1 MNMRAFRHEVR
12 DSAFRRTAGGA
23 VAVAAALAVTACAAG
38 RGGVVPYAP
47 TGLVAP
53 DAQAEPVLSVAQP
66 IGALDQLK
74 ISVFQVETLTG
85 EFKVDANGKID
96 YPLLGEVQAQGR
108 TTEEL
113 RQTLAAGLSQKY
125 LQSPNVQVAIKER
138 AEQKVTVDGAVA
150 QPGVY
155 VVKGPTTLIQAVA
168 LARGTTQDS
177 NPSRVYVFRTIQGK
191 RVAGAFDL
199 KMIRRAQA
207 EDPVIYGN
215 DIVVVD
221 GDKSR
226 AMLQTLLTTVPILGM
241 LRPY

>member
-1 MNMRAFRHEVR
+1 MA
-12 DSAFRRTAGGA
+12 
-23 VAVAAALAVTACAAG
+23 AAALAVSACAAG
-38 RGGVVPYAP
+38 RGGTVPYEP
-47 TGLVAP
+47 TGFVAP
-53 DAQAEPVLSVAQP
+53 DVQAEPVAAASQP
-66 IGALDQLK
+66 IGALDELN
-74 ISVFQVETLTG
+74 ISVFQVESLTG

-113 RQTLAAGLSQKY
+113 RQQIAAGLSQKY

-138 AEQKVTVDGAVA
+138 AEQKVTVDGAVT

-168 LARGTTQDS
+168 MAKGTTQDA
-177 NPSRVYVFRTIQGK
+177 NPSRVYVFRTIRGE

-226 AMLQTLLTTVPILGM
+226 QMIQTLIQTIPVLGV
-241 LRPY
+241 LRPF

>member
-1 MNMRAFRHEVR
+1 MRAYRHEER
-12 DSAFRRTAGGA
+12 DPLFRRLVRGA
-23 VAVAAALAVTACAAG
+23 VVAAAALAVSACAAG
-38 RGGVVPYAP
+38 RGGTVPYAP
-47 TGLVAP
+47 TSFVAP
-53 DAQAEPVLSVAQP
+53 DVQAEPVASAAQP
-66 IGALDQLK
+66 IGALDTLN
-74 ISVFQVETLTG
+74 ISVFQVESLTG

-108 TTEEL
+108 TTDEL
-113 RQTLAAGLSQKY
+113 RQNLATGLSQKY
-125 LQSPNVQVAIKER
+125 LQAPNVQVAIKDR

-168 LARGTTQDS
+168 MARGTTQDA
-177 NPSRVYVFRTIQGK
+177 NPSRVYVFRTIHGE

-226 AMLQTLLTTVPILGM
+226 QLIQTLIQTIPVLGI
-241 LRPY
+241 LRPF

>member
-1 MNMRAFRHEVR
+1 MRTFRHEER
-12 DSAFRRTAGGA
+12 DSLFRRLLRGA
-23 VAVAAALAVTACAAG
+23 VVSAAALAMSACVAG
-38 RGGVVPYAP
+38 RGGSVPYAP
-47 TGLVAP
+47 TNFTAP
-53 DAQAEPVLSVAQP
+53 DAEAQPVLSSAQP
-66 IGALDQLK
+66 IGALDELN
-74 ISVFQVETLTG
+74 ISVFQVESLTG
-85 EFKVDANGKID
+85 EYKVDSNGKID

-113 RQTLAAGLSQKY
+113 RQTLATGLSQKY

-138 AEQKVTVDGAVA
+138 AEQKVTVDGAVG

-168 LARGTTQDS
+168 LARGTTVDA
-177 NPSRVYVFRTIQGK
+177 NPSRVYVFRTIRGE

-199 KMIRRAQA
+199 RMIRRAQA

-221 GDKSR
+221 GDSSR
-226 AMLQTLLTTVPILGM
+226 QLIQTLLQTVPVLGM

>member
-1 MNMRAFRHEVR
+1 MRAYRHEER
-12 DSAFRRTAGGA
+12 DPLFRRLLRGA
-23 VAVAAALAVTACAAG
+23 VVAAAALAVSACASG
-38 RGGVVPYAP
+38 RGGTVPYAP
-47 TGLVAP
+47 SNFVAP
-53 DAQAEPVLSVAQP
+53 DNQAEPIASAAQP
-66 IGALDQLK
+66 IGALDELN
-74 ISVFQVETLTG
+74 ISVFQVESLTG

-113 RQTLAAGLSQKY
+113 RQTLATGLSQKY

-138 AEQKVTVDGAVA
+138 AEQKVTVDGAVT

-168 LARGTTQDS
+168 MAKGTTQDA
-177 NPSRVYVFRTIQGK
+177 NPSRVYVFRTIRGE

-226 AMLQTLLTTVPILGM
+226 AMIQTLIQTIPVLGV
-241 LRPY
+241 LRPF

>member
-1 MNMRAFRHEVR
+1 MNMRAYRHEER
-12 DSAFRRTAGGA
+12 DPLFRRLLRGA
-23 VAVAAALAVTACAAG
+23 VVAAAALAISACAAG
-38 RGGVVPYAP
+38 RGGTVPYAP
-47 TGLVAP
+47 TGFAAP
-53 DAQAEPVLSVAQP
+53 DAQAEPVASAAQP
-66 IGALDQLK
+66 IGALDELN
-74 ISVFQVETLTG
+74 ISVFQVESLTG
-85 EFKVDANGKID
+85 EYKVDANGKID

-113 RQTLAAGLSQKY
+113 RQTLATGLSQKY

-168 LARGTTQDS
+168 MARGTTQDA
-177 NPSRVYVFRTIQGK
+177 NPSRVYVFRTIRGE

-226 AMLQTLLTTVPILGM
+226 QLIQTLIQTIPVLGV
-241 LRPY
+241 LRPF

>member
-1 MNMRAFRHEVR
+1 MRAFRHEER
-12 DSAFRRTAGGA
+12 DPLFKRLLRGA
-23 VAVAAALAVTACAAG
+23 VVAAAALAMSACAAG
-38 RGGVVPYAP
+38 RGGTVPYAP
-47 TGLVAP
+47 TGFNAP
-53 DAQAEPVLSVAQP
+53 DVQAEPVASSAQP
-66 IGALDQLK
+66 IGALDQLN
-74 ISVFQVETLTG
+74 ISVFQVESLTG

-108 TTEEL
+108 TTDEL
-113 RQTLAAGLSQKY
+113 RQLLVTSLSQKY
-125 LQSPNVQVAIKER
+125 LQSPSVQVAIKER

-150 QPGVY
+150 MPGVY
-155 VVKGPTTLIQAVA
+155 AVKGPTTLIQAVA
-168 LARGTTQDS
+168 LARGTTQDA

-226 AMLQTLLTTVPILGM
+226 AMIQTLLQTVPLLGI

>member
-1 MNMRAFRHEVR
+1 MRAFRHEERDPLFKRLVR
-12 DSAFRRTAGGA
+12 GA
-23 VAVAAALAVTACAAG
+23 VVAAAALAMSACAAG
-38 RGGVVPYAP
+38 RGGSVPYAP
-47 TGLVAP
+47 TNFVAP
-53 DAQAEPVLSVAQP
+53 DVQAEPVASASQP
-66 IGALDQLK
+66 IGALDELS
-74 ISVFQVETLTG
+74 ISVFQVASLSG
-85 EFKVDANGKID
+85 QFKVDANGKID

-113 RQTLAAGLSQKY
+113 RETLATGLSQKY
-125 LQSPNVQVAIKER
+125 LQAPNVQIAIKER
-138 AEQKVTVDGAVA
+138 AEQKVTVDGAVT

-155 VVKGPTTLIQAVA
+155 AVKGPTTLIQAVA
-168 LARGTTQDS
+168 MARGTTQDA
-177 NPSRVYVFRTIQGK
+177 NPSRVYVFRTIRGE

-221 GDKSR
+221 GDGSR
-226 AMLQTLLTTVPILGM
+226 AMIQTLLQAVPVLGM

>member
-1 MNMRAFRHEVR
+1 MRAYRHEER
-12 DSAFRRTAGGA
+12 DPVFRRLLKGA
-23 VAVAAALAVTACAAG
+23 VVAAAALAISACAAG
-38 RGGVVPYAP
+38 RGGSVPYAP
-47 TGLVAP
+47 TSFVAP
-53 DAQAEPVLSVAQP
+53 DAQAEPVASAAQP
-66 IGALDQLK
+66 IGALDMLN
-74 ISVFQVETLTG
+74 ISVFQVESLTG

-96 YPLLGEVQAQGR
+96 YPLLGQVQAQGR
-108 TTEEL
+108 TTDEL
-113 RQTLAAGLSQKY
+113 RQDLATGLSQKY
-125 LQSPNVQVAIKER
+125 LQSPNVQIAIKER

-168 LARGTTQDS
+168 MARGTTQDA
-177 NPSRVYVFRTIQGK
+177 NPSRVYVFRTIHGE

-226 AMLQTLLTTVPILGM
+226 QLIQTLLQTIPILGV
-241 LRPY
+241 LRPF

>member
-1 MNMRAFRHEVR
+1 MNMQAYRHEVR
-12 DSAFRRTAGGA
+12 NSFFTRLLKGA
-23 VAVAAALAVTACAAG
+23 VVAVAALAVTACASG
-38 RGGVVPYAP
+38 RGGTVPYEP
-47 TGLVAP
+47 TGFVAP
-53 DAQAEPVLSVAQP
+53 DVQAEPVAPASQP
-66 IGALDQLK
+66 IGALDTLS
-74 ISVFQVETLTG
+74 ISVFQVESLTG
-85 EFKVDANGKID
+85 EFKVDAAGKID
-96 YPLLGEVQAQGR
+96 YPLLGAVQAQGR
-108 TTEEL
+108 TTDEL
-113 RQTLAAGLSQKY
+113 REDLAASLARKY

-168 LARGTTQDS
+168 MARGTTQDA
-177 NPSRVYVFRTIQGK
+177 NPSRVYVFRTIHGE

-226 AMLQTLLTTVPILGM
+226 QLIQTLLQTIPILGV
-241 LRPY
+241 LRPF

>member
-1 MNMRAFRHEVR
+1 MRAYRHEER
-12 DSAFRRTAGGA
+12 DSLFKRLWSGA
-23 VAVAAALAVTACAAG
+23 VVVAAAIAISGCAAG
-38 RGGVVPYAP
+38 RGGSVPYAP
-47 TGLVAP
+47 AGFVAP
-53 DAQAEPVLSVAQP
+53 DVQAEPVAASSQP
-66 IGALDQLK
+66 IGALDTVN
-74 ISVFQVETLTG
+74 ISVFQVESLTG

-113 RQTLAAGLSQKY
+113 RQLLATGLSQKY

-168 LARGTTQDS
+168 MARGTTQDA
-177 NPSRVYVFRTIQGK
+177 NPSRVYVFRTIRGT

-221 GDKSR
+221 GDSSR
-226 AMLQTLLTTVPILGM
+226 QMIQTLLQTVPVLGL
-241 LRPY
+241 LRPF